1 MLMKRKLFMK
11 RSQSRAGSG
20 FARVMTMLT
29 LTLTMLCV
37 QSANAFTLTCLRGSG
52 FGGYEGC
59 QYLFD
64 GTQDTKWGTLDG
76 RDGKPVYAVA
86 KATMPIAPTTYSLK
100 IANDTYQSP
109 GRNWKSWR
117 VFGANFASDADAVY
131 DAEGWVLLDQK
142 VDQQMTTDKF
152 AEVQFDLSNPDG
164 KFYSYFMI
172 VVDAICSNPNWDA
185 YTQMDE
191 FWFRDFKI
199 DLSEAQVYIDFDY
212 TTADADANIKAEYE
226 LKLQDLRDAIDKNDP
241 DKIAPA
247 IEAIEPIYKKINK
260 IFSVTLKNG
269 TADADKWT
277 IEPVEAKEGDK
288 IKATYTGKLKVK
300 SVKAVKKVTL
310 ATVSTAPTAKTG
322 IKVGEDKAIINA
334 GTADG
339 GTMCYAVTTTNA
351 KPANSDGFSGTVPTA
366 KTLTAGT
373 YYVWY
378 YVKADDTHI
387 DSEISATAIEVT
399 IAKVTPTFNLS
410 TSSVSFASTDNV
422 NATKQVTITYNGDGV
437 LSVSSNNTN
446 KVTASVNN
454 KTITLTRKSVDGG
467 TVTITVSA
475 AAGTNYSAAT
485 DKTITVNMTAYI
497 TGKALKDAS
506 VGWKYGSD
514 GKAYPANAS
523 LPTGVTVLGM
533 VAYKSGSGGI
543 VMRSTY
549 HSEELSNWR
558 ADMAGSDPF
567 GSTNAYTSSLDNT
580 TSCEWRTGTQAEYKN
595 CGLNSVSGF
604 NTLNTS
610 LQTAGCNKLEN
621 NRYLGA
627 KSNKRFYSGD
637 GQWEDWNLSG
647 TCLIRPIFDFK

>member
-1 MLMKRKLFMK
+1 MKRKLFMK
-11 RSQSRAGSG
+11 KSQSRAGSG

-37 QSANAFTLTCLRGSG
+37 QSANAFTLTCLRGNG

-64 GTQDTKWGTLDG
+64 GTQNTKWGTMDG

-86 KATMPIAPTTYSLK
+86 KATMPIAPATYSLK
-100 IANDTYQSP
+100 IANDTKGSP

-117 VFGANFASDADAVY
+117 IFGGNFASDADAVY

-142 VDQQMTTDKF
+142 VDQQMTTDQF
-152 AEVQFDLSNPDG
+152 AEVQFDLSTPDG

-185 YTQMDE
+185 YTQMYE
-191 FWFRDFKI
+191 FWFRGFNI
-199 DLSEAQVYIDFDY
+199 DLSEAQVYLDFDY
-212 TTADADANIKAEYE
+212 KTADADANIKAEYE
-226 LKLQDLRDAIDKNDP
+226 SKLQDLKDAIKENDP
-241 DKIAPA
+241 DQIAPA

-277 IEPVEAKEGDK
+277 IPEEAAEGATVT
-288 IKATYTGKLKVK
+288 ATYTGKLKVK

-339 GTMCYAVTTTNA
+339 GTMYYAVTTTNA

-378 YVKADDTHI
+378 YVKADDAHI

-437 LSVSSNNTN
+437 LSVSSNNTK

-558 ADMAGSDPF
+558 ADLAGSDPF
-567 GSTNAYTSSLDNT
+567 GSTNAYTSSLSNT

-637 GQWEDWNLSG
+637 GEWEDWNLSG
-647 TCLIRPIFDFK
+647 TCLIRPIFVF